1 MDASAREDG
10 GIRGQEQGWRRR
22 KRCDRACL
30 LKATTSLGPSQ
41 LLSQILIPYSQIRLP
56 IEMYV

>member
-10 GIRGQEQGWRRR
+10 VRGQKQGWRRR